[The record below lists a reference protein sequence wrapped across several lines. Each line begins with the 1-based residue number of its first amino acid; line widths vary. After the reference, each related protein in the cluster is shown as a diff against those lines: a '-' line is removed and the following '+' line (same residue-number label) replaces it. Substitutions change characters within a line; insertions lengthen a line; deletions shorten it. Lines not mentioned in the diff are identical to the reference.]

1 MKKSCPKCN
10 KLFTSSTFKYCYEC
24 NTKNKDDKTT
34 EENDEKN
41 DDLKS
46 DDDNDKY
53 LPYIKEKIPKCV
65 RNSVWRLYFKNKITG
80 LCQCCKIEKI
90 SYASFHSGHI
100 KSERCHGTTSLDNLK
115 PVCQMCNLSMGTM
128 DMNEFIKKYNMHYKL
143 P

>member
-24 NTKNKDDKTT
+24 NIKNKDDKPT
-34 EENDEKN
+34 EEN

-100 KSERCHGTTSLDNLK
+100 KSERKGGQTELSNLR

-128 DMNEFIKKYNMHYKL
+128 DMDEFIKKYNMHYKL